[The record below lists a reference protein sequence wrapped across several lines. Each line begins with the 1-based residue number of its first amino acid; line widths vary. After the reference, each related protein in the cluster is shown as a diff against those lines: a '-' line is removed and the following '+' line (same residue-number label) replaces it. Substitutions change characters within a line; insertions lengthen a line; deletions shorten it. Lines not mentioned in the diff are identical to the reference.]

1 MAELSLA
8 QTSLIVLQLLINSV
22 RIIQP
27 DLSGSERFLSSI
39 SFNSSTAT
47 ALVSIGALSLLL
59 VATGLY
65 LFNYYSTAARSDNVP
80 QYDPYG
86 HPYHRSDYYSKRSS
100 DYGYDFNAVNILQWI
115 SMLQE
120 VYEKFDYNDVDCQ
133 KLLICEVLKDEE
145 YFGDVSRRLQ
155 NGFELAKYLEVLNMP
170 DEFRELLDEYMDASE
185 RSLGQKEC
193 REFFQCPYSLKESV
207 KRNFSGNSL

>member
-8 QTSLIVLQLLINSV
+8 QTSLIVLQLLINSVSAYKVPDV

-86 HPYHRSDYYSKRSS
+86 HPYHRSDYYSKR
-100 DYGYDFNAVNILQWI
+100 
-115 SMLQE
+115 
-120 VYEKFDYNDVDCQ
+120 
-133 KLLICEVLKDEE
+133 
-145 YFGDVSRRLQ
+145 
-155 NGFELAKYLEVLNMP
+155 
-170 DEFRELLDEYMDASE
+170 
-185 RSLGQKEC
+185 
-193 REFFQCPYSLKESV
+193 
-207 KRNFSGNSL
+207 